1 MNNEVD
7 GDEEEE
13 EDVEVWDTLSNGFK
27 RAQVVLD
34 QNRELIQRVNENH
47 MSRIPDNVAR
57 NVALIN
63 EINGNI
69 FRVMEIYSVLS
80 VDFADKFD
88 QQRRS
93 SRRTAKNVD
102 TTTTTTTAGSYG
114 GRRSSF
120 GS

>member
-1 MNNEVD
+1 MEMNNEVD
-7 GDEEEE
+7 GDEE

-27 RAQVVLD
+27 RARVVLD

-63 EINGNI
+63 GNI

-80 VDFADKFD
+80 VDFAKKFD
-88 QQRRS
+88 QQR
-93 SRRTAKNVD
+93 RRTAKNVD